1 MSASGGR
8 RGCVT
13 GAFGV
18 GLSRYG
24 GGWGGA
30 KRGTSA
36 LVLEKI
42 GVDGA
47 KKKPLKSGLYL
58 YKGSRAGQNYNITS
72 RHWLHHFPFV
82 RNSYAVAVGLHNLVG
97 HYGLLEKTL
106 VTFHSH
112 NAMADVQKSV

>member
-1 MSASGGR
+1 M
-8 RGCVT
+8 
-13 GAFGV
+13 

-24 GGWGGA
+24 DGWGGA
-30 KRGTSA
+30 KRGKYRPD
-36 LVLEKI
+36 LEKI
-42 GVDGA
+42 GVVGA
-47 KKKPLKSGLYL
+47 IKKPLRSGLYL
-58 YKGSRAGQNYNITS
+58 YKESRAGQNYNIIS